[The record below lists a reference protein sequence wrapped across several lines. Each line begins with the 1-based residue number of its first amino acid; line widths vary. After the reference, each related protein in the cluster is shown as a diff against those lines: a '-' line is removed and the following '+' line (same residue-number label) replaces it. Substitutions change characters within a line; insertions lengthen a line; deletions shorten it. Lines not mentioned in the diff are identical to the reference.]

1 MLERPCEVRSM
12 HSCGTRQL
20 VDPNIGFA
28 RQTFARPDQ
37 PRRRR
42 AVKML
47 AFDARHEITDAFVG
61 VRLAR
66 SALSEN
72 PAQQRALRSGQ
83 IAVIPAVRS
92 GRDGVVHVDGQDQ
105 CSLRPELHVVR
116 DLVGT
121 HSQRRRKADLVARPT
136 HFAHSAGDDDRDMGP
151 LVRMSSLPQ
160 TRWIEREAGARPCCG
175 ERQTPSGCRSCS
187 GQLPS
192 SSACS
197 LSARASTF
205 NASSA
210 PSVTKACPPPARR
223 PNSSSS
229 ASGRLIDSWMTLA
242 IGRAPIFGS

>member
-1 MLERPCEVRSM
+1 MTLVGKACVAGSGGKALSGRKLSERAAQQRAPTKQAGWSLEPMLERPCEVRSM
-12 HSCGTRQL
+12 HSRGTRQL
-20 VDPNIGFA
+20 VDSNIGFA

-47 AFDARHEITDAFVG
+47 SFDARHEITDAFVG

-72 PAQQRALRSGQ
+72 PAQQRA
-83 IAVIPAVRS
+83 
-92 GRDGVVHVDGQDQ
+92 
-105 CSLRPELHVVR
+105 
-116 DLVGT
+116 
-121 HSQRRRKADLVARPT
+121 
-136 HFAHSAGDDDRDMGP
+136 
-151 LVRMSSLPQ
+151 
-160 TRWIEREAGARPCCG
+160 ARPCCG
-175 ERQTPSGCRSCS
+175 ERQMPRGCRSCS

-229 ASGRLIDSWMTLA
+229 ASGRLIDSWMTRA